1 MTASYVPVESLLE
14 SRAFRRLL
22 ALSLA
27 AHVALFLIMTFRPH
41 RSAVLIS
48 PSPVMVNV
56 VDVPKPAGAA
66 PARKPAAKPPPPK
79 PEAKPE
85 PPKPKPKVDE
95 IVIPKEPAPLAAKPK
110 PAAKPEPAP
119 KSAEELLAELTKK
132 VEARNPPSQP
142 AAEAAPGPAAP
153 IAGGPGVFDP
163 TLSPW
168 VARVRTVV
176 HSNWSGAQLCK
187 AVPVFTLEVDESGA
201 LRDLELAKS
210 SGDRYC
216 DESAERAIRKSDP
229 LPAPPRGA
237 LALELGMNP
246 KDTL

>member
-1 MTASYVPVESLLE
+1 M
-14 SRAFRRLL
+14 
-22 ALSLA
+22 
-27 AHVALFLIMTFRPH
+27 
-41 RSAVLIS
+41 
-48 PSPVMVNV
+48 
-56 VDVPKPAGAA
+56 
-66 PARKPAAKPPPPK
+66 
-79 PEAKPE
+79 
-85 PPKPKPKVDE
+85 
-95 IVIPKEPAPLAAKPK
+95 
-110 PAAKPEPAP
+110 
-119 KSAEELLAELTKK
+119 
-132 VEARNPPSQP
+132 
-142 AAEAAPGPAAP
+142 
-153 IAGGPGVFDP
+153 
-163 TLSPW
+163 
-168 VARVRTVV
+168 TVV